1 MQLEEELQVKNQKRM
16 CDDVKLFYSCKSTLQ
31 LQYFNHS

>member
-16 CDDVKLFYSCKSTLQ
+16 CDDVKCAYSEA
-31 LQYFNHS
+31 